1 MHSFSRL
8 TPLRNNV
15 SNILKAQNKNFCFY
29 ASEVTKKDT
38 FDAYLQVTI
47 KIIN

>member
-15 SNILKAQNKNFCFY
+15 SKCFKAQNKAFCFY

-38 FDAYLQVTI
+38 FDAFLQVTI
-47 KIIN
+47 FF

>member
-15 SNILKAQNKNFCFY
+15 SKFFKAQNKSFCFY
-29 ASEVTKKDT
+29 ASEVTKKDS
-38 FDAYLQVTI
+38 FEAFVQVTI
-47 KIIN
+47 KFIY